1 MQAWAFDLRTRESGA
16 IERTFFAPMQTEIV
30 AGISLGQMSAGVLHL
45 AVLLGIQYGLDR
57 LAKILGVDR
66 LSLVNDRSTKTAV
79 VRALLTRFNLWV
91 WGCGLYTLLAWH
103 FNGLVVSILGP
114 DWAQPARQTAILQAI
129 TVLALSSLGGRLI
142 YVTNRSLRA
151 SAAGD
156 SSHWESVI
164 AVLCADALQIGIP
177 LVATIFVLN
186 RVGLPSSI
194 TANSRDI
201 INALVILAGGYLA
214 CRQVDL
220 AADKII
226 QSHRVRGGV
235 DVRSRALYT
244 EVSAL
249 RKAILVVIAF
259 LTVATAMIF
268 CAPLRHVGTSLL
280 ASAGLITVLAGVVV
294 QRSLGQFFAGFQL
307 ALTQPILLDDLVVV
321 QGELGKVE
329 EITLGYVV
337 VHLWDQRRMVVPIA
351 YFLEKPFENWT
362 RRSSELL
369 GTVFLYF
376 DYHLPINELR
386 EEFSRYVEAHPAWDR
401 RTKSLVISDAKEN
414 SIQIRALVS
423 AADPDKLWTLRC
435 DVREA
440 LISYVQEKH
449 PTRFVKTRIA
459 VQTLPAPPM
468 RLTQPTFISEQDE
481 ETNVSPAFPEH

>member
-1 MQAWAFDLRTRESGA
+1 ML
-16 IERTFFAPMQTEIV
+16 TEIV
-30 AGISLGQMSAGVLHL
+30 SGISLGQIAAAVLHL
-45 AVLLGIQYGLDR
+45 AVLLGIQYALDR
-57 LAKILGVDR
+57 LTKILGVDR
-66 LSLVNDRSTKTAV
+66 LSLVNDQSTKTAV
-79 VRALLTRFNLWV
+79 IRALLTRFNLWI

-103 FNGLVVSILGP
+103 FNGWMLAILGP

-129 TVLALSSLGGRLI
+129 TILAVSSLAGRLI
-142 YVTNRSLRA
+142 YVTNRRLRA
-151 SAAGD
+151 LAAGH
-156 SSHWESVI
+156 SSHWESAI

-177 LVATIFVLN
+177 LVATVFALS
-186 RVGLPSSI
+186 RVGLPSFI

-201 INALVILAGGYLA
+201 INALVILASGYLA
-214 CRQVDL
+214 CRQVSL
-220 AADKII
+220 AADKVI
-226 QSHRVRGGV
+226 QGHRVHGGV

-259 LTVATAMIF
+259 LTIATAMIF

-307 ALTQPILLDDLVVV
+307 ALTQPILLDDIVVV
-321 QGELGKVE
+321 EGELGKVE

-337 VHLWDQRRMVVPIA
+337 VHLWDQRRLVVPIT

-386 EEFSRYVEAHPAWDR
+386 EEFSRYVESHPAWDR
-401 RTKSLVISDAKEN
+401 RTKSLVISDAKES

-449 PTRFVKTRIA
+449 PTRLVRTRIA

-468 RLTQPTFISEQDE
+468 RVTQPAFISTQDDQ
-481 ETNVSPAFPEH
+481 TSASPAFPDH

>member
-1 MQAWAFDLRTRESGA
+1 MQAWAFDLCTRESGA
-16 IERTFFAPMQTEIV
+16 IERTLFAPMQTEIV
-30 AGISLGQMSAGVLHL
+30 TGMSLGQMAAGVLHL
-45 AVLLGIQYGLDR
+45 AVLLGIQYALDR

-66 LSLVNDRSTKTAV
+66 LSLVNDRSMKTAV

-177 LVATIFVLN
+177 LVATIFVLS
-186 RVGLPSSI
+186 RVGLPSFI

-201 INALVILAGGYLA
+201 INALVILASGYLA

-249 RKAILVVIAF
+249 RKAILLVIAF
-259 LTVATAMIF
+259 LTAATAMIF

-321 QGELGKVE
+321 EGELGKVE

-337 VHLWDQRRMVVPIA
+337 VHLWDQRRMVVPIT

-376 DYHLPINELR
+376 DYHLPMSELR

-401 RTKSLVISDAKEN
+401 RTKSLVISDAKES

-449 PTRFVKTRIA
+449 PTRLVKTRVA
-459 VQTLPAPPM
+459 VQTLPVPPM
-468 RLTQPTFISEQDE
+468 RLTQPAFISGQDE
-481 ETNVSPAFPEH
+481 ETSASPAR

>member
-1 MQAWAFDLRTRESGA
+1 
-16 IERTFFAPMQTEIV
+16 MQTEIV
-30 AGISLGQMSAGVLHL
+30 TGISLGQSAAGVLHL
-45 AVLLGIQYGLDR
+45 AVLLGIQYALDR

-79 VRALLTRFNLWV
+79 IRALLTRFNLWV
-91 WGCGLYTLLAWH
+91 WACGLYTLLAWH
-103 FNGLVVSILGP
+103 FDGLVVFVLGP
-114 DWAQPARQTAILQAI
+114 DWAQPARQTAILQVI

-177 LVATIFVLN
+177 LVATIFVLS

-194 TANSRDI
+194 TANSREI
-201 INALVILAGGYLA
+201 INALVILASGYLA

-226 QSHRVRGGV
+226 QSHRVHGGV

-259 LTVATAMIF
+259 LTIATAMIF
-268 CAPLRHVGTSLL
+268 CAPLRHIGTSLL

-337 VHLWDQRRMVVPIA
+337 VHLWDQRRMVVPIT

-449 PTRFVKTRIA
+449 PTRLVKTRVA

-468 RLTQPTFISEQDE
+468 RLTQPAFISEQDE
-481 ETNVSPAFPEH
+481 ETNASPAR

>member
-1 MQAWAFDLRTRESGA
+1 MR
-16 IERTFFAPMQTEIV
+16 TEIISGLNLSQV
-30 AGISLGQMSAGVLHL
+30 AAAFLQLAG
-45 AVLLGIQYGLDR
+45 LLLFQKAINR
-57 LAKILGVDR
+57 LAKKLHVDR
-66 LSLVNDRSTKTAV
+66 LSLVNDQSTRSAV
-79 VRALLTRFNLWV
+79 LRALVTRFDLWV

-103 FNGLVVSILGP
+103 LNGLISTSLEP
-114 DWAQPARQTAILQAI
+114 TWATPNRQTAILQAI
-129 TVLALSSLGGRLI
+129 SIMALSSLGGRLI
-142 YVTNRSLRA
+142 YVTNRRLRA
-151 SAAGD
+151 LAAGD

-164 AVLCADALQIGIP
+164 AVLCADALQVGIP
-177 LVATIFVLN
+177 LVATIFALG

-194 TANSRDI
+194 TAHTRDI
-201 INALVILAGGYLA
+201 VDTLVILATGYLA
-214 CRQVDL
+214 CRQVNL

-249 RKAILVVIAF
+249 RKAILFVLAF

-294 QRSLGQFFAGFQL
+294 QRSLGSLFAGFQL

-321 QGELGKVE
+321 EGEMGKVE
-329 EITLGYVV
+329 EITLAYVV
-337 VHLWDQRRMVVPIA
+337 VHLWDQRRLVVPIT

-376 DYHLPINELR
+376 DYHLPVNELR
-386 EEFSRYVEAHPAWDR
+386 EEFFRYVGMHPGWDKR
-401 RTKSLVISDAKEN
+401 KMSLVVAEAKET
-414 SIQIRALVS
+414 SMQIRALVS
-423 AADPDKLWTLRC
+423 AADPDKLWNLRC

-440 LISYVQEKH
+440 LISYVREKH
-449 PTRFVKTRIA
+449 PTHLVRTRIA
-459 VQTLPAPPM
+459 VQSLPGESLPA
-468 RLTQPTFISEQDE
+468 TQPALTFGQEDADRALV
-481 ETNVSPAFPEH
+481 TRRGR